1 MIKKASY
8 LLVFILLTSV
18 SFAQTIG
25 GSVMLG
31 LPQGEFKEKIDRL
44 GYGFNVQGTLWE
56 MSPDRPVTIGA
67 NLGYLIYGEESERRS
82 LWADIPG
89 AYVDVNRTNSL
100 VDFHLMFQVSPFS
113 GPIRPYVEGLF
124 GGAYLFTQTSVE
136 SDWSDENLFESTN
149 FDDFTWN
156 YGFGGGF
163 LIALVSDP
171 TGVASL
177 FLDLKVRYK
186 YGTEAEYLKEGSIDI
201 INGDLYYDVQ
211 KSKTDLM
218 TIHIGV
224 TAAIF

>member
-1 MIKKASY
+1 MNTVKY
-8 LLVFILLTSV
+8 LLLFVLFTSI

-56 MSPDRPVTIGA
+56 MSPDRPFTIGA

-82 LWADIPG
+82 LGIDIPG

-100 VDFHLMFQVSPFS
+100 ACFHLLFQVSPFS
-113 GPIRPYVEGLF
+113 GAIRPYAEGLF
-124 GGAYLFTQTSVE
+124 GGAYIFTQTSVE
-136 SDWSDENLFESTN
+136 SDWSDENLYESTN

-163 LIALVSDP
+163 LIALDSDP
-171 TGVASL
+171 TGAATL

-211 KSKTDLM
+211 KSKTDLL